1 MEENDDLYYKRQGYS
16 VPIYMYSQ
24 SFAILKIHLKIC
36 LFSNRL
42 SYISSQSAEDF
53 IESIYDEN
61 DLLEL
66 ALDIIGIVP
75 DDSDE
80 YSRDDYFNV
89 WFGSLEGKCE
99 MGDSEI
105 DNFVKEYLEYVFDK
119 REPEFGKEHNI
130 AKA

>member
-42 SYISSQSAEDF
+42 SYISSQLAEDF

-80 YSRDDYFNV
+80 YSRDDYYNV
-89 WFGSLEGKCE
+89 WADKLEDKHNMEDCE
-99 MGDSEI
+99 M

-119 REPEFGKEHNI
+119 REPEFEKEHNI

>member
-1 MEENDDLYYKRQGYS
+1 M
-16 VPIYMYSQ
+16 
-24 SFAILKIHLKIC
+24 KIC

-80 YSRDDYFNV
+80 YSRDDYYNV
-89 WFGSLEGKCE
+89 WADKLEDRHKMEDCE
-99 MGDSEI
+99 M
-105 DNFVKEYLEYVFDK
+105 DNFIKENQSKFN
-119 REPEFGKEHNI
+119 NI
-130 AKA
+130 DLKFSSNKTIYNQ

>member
-1 MEENDDLYYKRQGYS
+1 MEESDNLYYTRHTYS

-24 SFAILKIHLKIC
+24 SFTILKIHLKIC

-42 SYISSQSAEDF
+42 SYISSQLAEDF

-80 YSRDDYFNV
+80 YSRDDYYNV
-89 WFGSLEGKCE
+89 WADKLEDKHNMEDCE
-99 MGDSEI
+99 M

-119 REPEFGKEHNI
+119 REPEFEKEHNI